1 MTTVGRQPVLR
12 IGRSSSGV
20 VMVLVSAA
28 TFGTMPILAKFAYA
42 AGLTP
47 LQTLTFRF
55 LIAAILLFA
64 VSIGTGHNPLR
75 VGRNAIPLFLV
86 GVVLYAGMAGSFFAA
101 LTVLPATL
109 AELIAYLYPALV
121 AVGSWLLFAQRPGR
135 RLVIALLVSFAGLT
149 LVVGGAEIRPGW
161 PLLLAFAAPVLYA
174 GYILAT
180 ERLVRD
186 VHTLASSALVHAG
199 ASVTFTVALLVLGPR
214 VLPGSAPAWGII
226 TVIAVLPSMVGI
238 SLLMEGILRTGATRA
253 ALLSTFEPVVTIVL
267 AALLLGDRLSAP
279 QLAGGGM
286 VLAAVL
292 LMQWRS
298 REPVPPLQP

>member
-1 MTTVGRQPVLR
+1 MLR
-12 IGRSSSGV
+12 IGRSSAGA

-55 LIAAILLFA
+55 LIAAILLLT
-64 VSIGTGHNPLR
+64 VSIGTGTNPFG
-75 VGRNAIPLFLV
+75 VGRNAVPLFLV

-101 LTVLPATL
+101 LSVLPATL

-121 AVGSWLLFAQRPGR
+121 AVGSWLLFAQQPGR

-149 LVVGGAEIRPGW
+149 LVVGGAEIRFGW
-161 PLLLAFAAPVLYA
+161 PLLLAFAAPVFYA
-174 GYILAT
+174 CYILAT
-180 ERLVRD
+180 ERLARD
-186 VHTLASSALVHAG
+186 IPTLASSALVHVG
-199 ASVTFTVALLVLGPR
+199 ASVTFTVALLFFGPR
-214 VLPGSAPAWGII
+214 MVPVSARAWGII
-226 TVIAVLPSMVGI
+226 AVIAVLPSGVGI
-238 SLLMEGILRTGATRA
+238 SLLMAGILRTGATRA
-253 ALLSTFEPVVTIVL
+253 ALLSTFEPVVTVVL
-267 AALLLGDRLSAP
+267 AALLLGDRLSAL

-286 VLAAVL
+286 VVAAVL